1 MPRLIPLA
9 ALAALPLA
17 AACTTPEQMA
27 RPIPQTAP
35 LEGKCQPWPDIQDL
49 GIPGPGLLGCSN
61 RENLAAMVADPKD
74 LEQGRALAPADGA
87 HAAAAIDRYRTD
99 KVKPFPSE
107 TATGG
112 RGASLNQ

>member
-17 AACTTPEQMA
+17 AACTTPEQ
-27 RPIPQTAP
+27 TAHLRTASP
-35 LEGKCQPWPDIQDL
+35 AGACQPWPDIQDL
-49 GIPGPGLLGCSN
+49 GMSGPGLLGCAT
-61 RENLAAMVADPKD
+61 RENLAAMVEDPRD

-87 HAAAAIDRYRTD
+87 HAAAAIERYRTD

-112 RGASLNQ
+112 RGAALSQ